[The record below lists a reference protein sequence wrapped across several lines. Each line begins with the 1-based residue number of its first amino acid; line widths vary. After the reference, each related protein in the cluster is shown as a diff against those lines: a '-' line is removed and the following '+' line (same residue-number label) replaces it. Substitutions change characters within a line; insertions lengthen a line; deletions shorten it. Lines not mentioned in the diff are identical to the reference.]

1 MPKQAKTKE
10 AKVEKSE
17 KIEKE
22 ESIDFSN
29 RVLVQEAFNKKA
41 GEKIKL
47 AGWVHDIRALGKIR
61 FLILRDMTGRIQTVG
76 FKPDTPDDVF
86 ESIGKINRESVV
98 LLEGV
103 VKDSKQAPGGKEIG
117 IEKLIV
123 VNSSAEI
130 LPIDVSDFSKTE
142 LPKRLDY
149 RFLDTR
155 RKEISSIFKI
165 RSSMYQHLIDFFASN
180 NFTIINT
187 PKITTIGL
195 ESGAESFVVN
205 YFNKKAVL
213 AQSPQFY
220 KQMFV
225 NGGFERVFEIGAVYR
240 AEKSHTIRH
249 LTEFL
254 GVDFEM
260 GFINSEHDVMDMVE
274 KMLKYV
280 ITKVKEERKTELE
293 LLKVQLSVP
302 KEIPRIPMPE
312 LKKML
317 ASKGKKLTEE
327 DDLDSEAEKMIGE
340 YILEKYGEE
349 FVFVTH
355 YPVKVRPFYHM
366 RHSNNKETKSFDLLW
381 RGVEVATGAQR
392 EHRLEVLQTQAKE
405 KGIKIPSIYEDI
417 FKFGVTPHGG
427 VGLGLDR
434 LTQRMLNLDNTREGC
449 LLPRDPD
456 RLTP

>member
-1 MPKQAKTKE
+1 M
-10 AKVEKSE
+10 
-17 KIEKE
+17 
-22 ESIDFSN
+22 
-29 RVLVQEAFNKKA
+29 
-41 GEKIKL
+41 
-47 AGWVHDIRALGKIR
+47 
-61 FLILRDMTGRIQTVG
+61 IQTVAFTG
-76 FKPDTPDDVF
+76 ETPQEYF
-86 ESIGKINRESVV
+86 EKVGKINRESVV
-98 LLEGV
+98 IIEGT
-103 VKDSKQAPGGKEIG
+103 VKDSKQAMGGKEIA
-117 IEKLIV
+117 IEKIEV
-123 VNSSAEI
+123 VNEADEK

-155 RKEISSIFKI
+155 RKDISAIFKVRSSI
-165 RSSMYQHLIDFFASN
+165 YQNVTNFFAQN

-205 YFNKKAVL
+205 YFDKKAVL

-249 LTEFL
+249 LTEFV

-260 GFINSEHDVMDMVE
+260 GFIDSEQDVMDMVE
-274 KMLKYV
+274 NMLKYV
-280 ITKVKEERKTELE
+280 LTKVKDERKAELE
-293 LLKVQLSVP
+293 ILKVEVNVP
-302 KEIPRIPMPE
+302 KKIPRIPMPE

-317 ASKGKKLTEE
+317 AGKGKKLTEE
-327 DDLDSEAEKMIGE
+327 DDLDSEAERMIGE
-340 YILEKYGEE
+340 YILKEFGEE

-366 RHSNNKETKSFDLLW
+366 RHPNNTETKSFDLLW
-381 RGVEVATGAQR
+381 RGVEIATGAQR
-392 EHRLEVLQTQAKE
+392 EHDLKTLQVQAKE
-405 KGIKIPSIYEDI
+405 KGVKIPPIYEDI
-417 FKFGVTPHGG
+417 FRFGVVPHGG
-427 VGLGLDR
+427 VGFGLDR
-434 LTQRMLNLDNTREGC
+434 ITQRMLNLDNTREGC
-449 LLPRDPD
+449 LLPRDPE